1 MRHCEACNTDIINNN
16 CIKCTR
22 CIKQYQKLCISFSD
36 EDLQNEKTLNNWLCP
51 HCRSKQPKGNN
62 SNTPIR
68 PSTPRST
75 AEITFNVTRRKGK
88 QAREI
93 NEEIKEFKVSMNFL
107 NNEFVKLKVDNTLYR
122 KEINQMRKENEMLR
136 FELIDTRKNM
146 ITSINRY
153 RLITLRYSAFRKTK
167 RKNL

>member
-88 QAREI
+88 QARSDPYTTILYYYYLVLHNVKNSPNLLI
-93 NEEIKEFKVSMNFL
+93 NIILKGYMTT
-107 NNEFVKLKVDNTLYR
+107 FV
-122 KEINQMRKENEMLR
+122 
-136 FELIDTRKNM
+136 
-146 ITSINRY
+146 
-153 RLITLRYSAFRKTK
+153 
-167 RKNL
+167 